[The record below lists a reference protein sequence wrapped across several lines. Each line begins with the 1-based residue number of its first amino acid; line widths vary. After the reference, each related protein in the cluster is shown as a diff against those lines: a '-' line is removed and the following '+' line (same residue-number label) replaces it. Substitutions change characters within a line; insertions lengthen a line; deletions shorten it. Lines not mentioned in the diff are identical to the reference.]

1 MRLAAVTLVVLC
13 LAAGATAA
21 PAPPLAPP
29 LSDLVGTLDRVTPGA
44 AAGDPELAQA
54 RYDAARSLAE
64 RILARLRS
72 RGRASCAERA
82 ALRYAR
88 AGVHAVER
96 FDRLRPTAAAEE
108 AAAAARRALAGGACP
123 AVAATASPA
132 VPPLPASAGI
142 AAHAPRRDA
151 TLAARLARATSR
163 FAGAASAWIHDLRTG
178 RAAGAGEDVR
188 FPAASTVKL
197 GVLVA
202 ALDRFGPSPERSPVA
217 HDLAA
222 LAGWSSNVAA
232 NRLLRLLGRG
242 DERRGVAVVE
252 ERLRRLGATASTYPG
267 AYRAGTGRALLPPAT
282 GRVTTARDLG
292 RILAT
297 LHAAAAGGRAAGA
310 RAGLTAH
317 EARVALGLLV
327 ASERTGDNGGILA
340 PPPRLAAAQKHG
352 WTSSTRHSAAL
363 VYAPDGPVVVVV
375 LTYRP
380 GLTQSEALGPG
391 RRVARLALS

>member
-13 LAAGATAA
+13 LAAGGTAA
-21 PAPPLAPP
+21 PSPTLAPP
-29 LSDLVGTLDRVTPGA
+29 LSELVATLDGVTPGA
-44 AAGDPELAQA
+44 AGGDPELAQA
-54 RYDAARSLAE
+54 RYDAARSLTE
-64 RILARLRS
+64 RILGRLRA
-72 RGRASCAERA
+72 RGRATCAERA
-82 ALRYAR
+82 ALHYAR

-96 FDRLRPTAAAEE
+96 FDRLRPTGAAEE
-108 AAAAARRALAGGACP
+108 AAAAARRALAAGACP
-123 AVAATASPA
+123 AVAPGATPA
-132 VPPLPASAGI
+132 VVPLPASARI
-142 AAHAPRRDA
+142 AARPPRPDA
-151 TLAARLARATSR
+151 TLASRLATATGG
-163 FAGAASAWIHDLRTG
+163 FPGAASAWIHDLRSG

-202 ALDRFGPSPERSPVA
+202 ALDRFGPRPERSPVA

-252 ERLRRLGATASTYPG
+252 DRLHRLGATASTYPG
-267 AYRAGTGRALLPPAT
+267 SYRAGTARALLPPAT

-297 LHAAAAGGRAAGA
+297 LHAAAAGGRAARG
-310 RAGLTAH
+310 RAGLTAY
-317 EARVALGLLV
+317 EARVALGLLL
-327 ASERTGDNGGILA
+327 AGERSGDNAGILA
-340 PPPRLAAAQKHG
+340 LPAGLPAAQKHG

-363 VYAPDGPVVVVV
+363 LYPPAGPVVVVV

-380 GLTQSEALGPG
+380 GLEAVEARMLG
-391 RRVARLALS
+391 RRVARLALG